1 MNLINYSNQMKKLNP
16 FFVISIFVM
25 VIFLTSCSTNQFA
38 ARRNHQP
45 RVKVEAMSSVNQTE
59 LVKINDHGVVQKDS
73 AQPQV
78 VVVKDLNNKPA
89 LKPKNTIMET
99 MIEILFPKKKEL
111 FKQLLKPGKLPK
123 ANKVKK
129 TGMDGNE
136 ITGLVISLLALALS
150 ITSIFMIIGMAGG
163 NVWVYF
169 VVGMILA
176 LIGMTIGFIA
186 KKVLPWRGFSIAAV
200 AVAILSIVL
209 LLIFLIL
216 ITVFSIVF

>member
-1 MNLINYSNQMKKLNP
+1 
-16 FFVISIFVM
+16 
-25 VIFLTSCSTNQFA
+25 
-38 ARRNHQP
+38 
-45 RVKVEAMSSVNQTE
+45 
-59 LVKINDHGVVQKDS
+59 
-73 AQPQV
+73 
-78 VVVKDLNNKPA
+78 
-89 LKPKNTIMET
+89 
-99 MIEILFPKKKEL
+99 
-111 FKQLLKPGKLPK
+111 
-123 ANKVKK
+123 
-129 TGMDGNE
+129 
-136 ITGLVISLLALALS
+136 
-150 ITSIFMIIGMAGG
+150 MIIGMAGG

>member
-1 MNLINYSNQMKKLNP
+1 MKKLNP
-16 FFVISIFVM
+16 LFVISIFAL
-25 VIFLTSCSTNQFA
+25 VIFLGSCSTNQFA

-45 RVKVEAMSSVNQTE
+45 RVKVEAMGSVNQTE
-59 LVKINDHGVVQKDS
+59 LVKINDHVVVPKDS
-73 AQPQV
+73 VQPQV
-78 VVVKDLNNKPA
+78 AVVKDLNNKPA

-99 MIEILFPKKKEL
+99 MIQILFPKKKEL
-111 FKQLLKPGKLPK
+111 FQQLLKPGKLPK

-129 TGMDGNE
+129 TGMDDHE
-136 ITGLVISLLALALS
+136 ITGLVISLLALVLS
-150 ITSIFMIIGMAGG
+150 ITSLFMIIGMAGG